1 MLIEFFTWL
10 ASQSISSAHKAGLT
24 SEVAGIAGRYARNE
38 IAWEPHLKQTS
49 AFIEQKLAL
58 ADPKKPILVLGSGL
72 CLDLPLKALN
82 AHPSGAVL
90 VDAVLPFKARFKCR
104 KLKNISFQCAD
115 ITGFLKEFWAGDK
128 TTQITPPDIAP
139 MPNGNFG
146 MVISCNLLSQLPLSF
161 TNSPPSGETEQRL
174 TAAIQLAHMRALNT
188 IRCPLIIITDY
199 ERLETE
205 HGKTTNIP
213 TVAPHLLP
221 GEPQQAWK
229 WHIAPNGEV
238 RTGLDIKLN
247 VGAWLLSDY

>member
-1 MLIEFFTWL
+1 MSTY
-10 ASQSISSAHKAGLT
+10 ISSARKAGLV
-24 SEVAGIAGRYARNE
+24 SEVAGIAGRYARSKT
-38 IAWEPHLKQTS
+38 AWEPHLKQTS

-72 CLDLPLKALN
+72 CLDLPLEALN
-82 AHPSGAVL
+82 AHPAGAVL
-90 VDAVLPFKARFKCR
+90 MDAVLPFQARFKCR
-104 KLKNISFQCAD
+104 KLKNISFQGAD
-115 ITGFLKEFWAGDK
+115 ITGFLKDFWGNNK
-128 TTQITPPDIAP
+128 TNPITPPDIAP
-139 MPNGNFG
+139 MPEGNFG

-161 TNSPPSGETEQRL
+161 ASSPPSGETEQRL
-174 TAAIQLAHMRALNT
+174 TAAIQLAHVRALNT

-205 HGKTTNIP
+205 LGKTTNIP

-221 GEPQQAWK
+221 GEPQQAWE

-247 VGAWLLSDY
+247 VGAWFLSDY